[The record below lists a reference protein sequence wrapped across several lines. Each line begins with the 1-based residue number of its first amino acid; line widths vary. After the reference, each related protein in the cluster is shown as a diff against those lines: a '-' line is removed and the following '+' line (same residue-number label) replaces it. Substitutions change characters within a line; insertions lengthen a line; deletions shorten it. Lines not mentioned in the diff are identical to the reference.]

1 MGWLILIG
9 TVISAIGLVGLV
21 YSILRVVKARRAGLS
36 DDALKAAVASALPL
50 NMGSFALSALGLM
63 MVVVGVILG

>member
-1 MGWLILIG
+1 MGWLIIIG
-9 TVISAIGLVGLV
+9 VFISAIGLIGLLF
-21 YSILRVVKARRAGLS
+21 SIGKVLKAKRSATS
-36 DDALKAAVASALPL
+36 DDELKQAVARAMPL

>member
-9 TVISAIGLVGLV
+9 AVISAIGLVGLV
-21 YSILRVVKARRAGLS
+21 YSILRVMKARHGGLS
-36 DDALKAAVASALPL
+36 DDDLKAAVASALPL